1 MMTPLSIVLP
11 CYNPPKDWQNQV
23 FNSYQEISQEL
34 GFEPELIIVNDGS
47 SQDLKTAFDFL
58 KDKIKALKLISLSEN
73 QGKGAALRQG
83 IQNTNGN
90 LIIYTDIDFPYTKES
105 FMQIFHALAV
115 GNDVAIG
122 IKDKSYYA
130 HLPKL
135 RKYISKI
142 LRQGISSFFKMPIT
156 DTQCGLKGF
165 NQKGKSIFLSTTI
178 NRYLFDL
185 EFVYLTFRKE
195 NNCKVVAHEVSL
207 RPNVIF
213 RAMNLKILLSES
225 KNFLKILSKPKT
237 KSNEK

>member
-1 MMTPLSIVLP
+1 MLQLSIVLP
-11 CYNPPKDWQNQV
+11 CYNPPQDWHLQV
-23 FNSYQEISQEL
+23 ITSYQAISKDL

-47 SQDLKTAFDFL
+47 TQNIKPEFEYLKGL
-58 KDKIKALKLISLSEN
+58 VNNIKLISLQEN

-83 IQNTNGN
+83 VQHTNGN
-90 LIIYTDIDFPYTKES
+90 WVIYTDIDFPYTKDS
-105 FMQIFHALAV
+105 FLQIFHALEN

-122 IKDKSYYA
+122 IKDNSYYA
-130 HLPKL
+130 HLPKM

-142 LRQGISSFFKMPIT
+142 LRQGIRSFFKMPIT

-195 NNCKVVAHEVSL
+195 NNCKVIAREVSL

-213 RAMNLKILLSES
+213 RAMNLRILLSES
-225 KNFLKILSKPKT
+225 KNFFKILNQPKI
-237 KSNEK
+237 KHSEK